1 MIEAKHLRGLLEETA
16 RLKFAGFD
24 LAKFN
29 HLATNKSNELTALEY
44 QITREVGDL
53 IEAFDLKGDRLI
65 SPEEFFNII
74 VYAYS

>member
-16 RLKFAGFD
+16 RLKFASFD

-44 QITREVGDL
+44 
-53 IEAFDLKGDRLI
+53 
-65 SPEEFFNII
+65 
-74 VYAYS
+74 